1 MSLKKKR
8 TIMIKDPQL
17 RKIRTNLRRLILS
30 ACKAEQARIHDEEGI
45 LMKEERVEKRNG
57 TYNDEKYR
65 RLNKELDDQYWAIE
79 DPLRASIIECPV
91 CFKSDKDMTYNP
103 NRKVWYCTDCYEK
116 LRKGNIK
123 RGTPEE
129 FP

>member
-1 MSLKKKR
+1 MMALKKKR
-8 TIMIKDPQL
+8 TIAIKDPQL
-17 RKIRTNLRRLILS
+17 RKIRANLRRLIHS
-30 ACKAEQARIHDEEGI
+30 ACKVEQTKIHEKKSALRKEPNYYDDKGI
-45 LMKEERVEKRNG
+45 RKQA
-57 TYNDEKYR
+57 
-65 RLNKELDDQYWAIE
+65 KELSDQYWAIE

-103 NRKVWYCTDCYEK
+103 VRKIWYCTECYEK